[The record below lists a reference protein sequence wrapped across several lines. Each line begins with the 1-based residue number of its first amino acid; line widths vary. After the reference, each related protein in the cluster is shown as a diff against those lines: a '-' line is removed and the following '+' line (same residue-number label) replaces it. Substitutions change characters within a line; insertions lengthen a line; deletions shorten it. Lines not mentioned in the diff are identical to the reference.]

1 MNIFILEDEA
11 PALRRITKLVQE
23 ILPQASIT
31 GSADSVS
38 QALQLLSRTPMPDLM
53 LADIQLADGLSFDL
67 FEKTTLSCPVI
78 FTTAFDEYAIRAFKL
93 NSIDYLLKPIDR
105 EALNAALEK
114 YHRLYNAG
122 NQGFPTPQ
130 WQEIIRQLRS
140 GKTTYKNRFLV
151 NKGAQLF
158 PIAADDVAWFVT
170 EDRIVF
176 MHTIQNQRFICDHTL
191 DELDSLLNPEQ
202 FYRANRQF
210 IIALKTVKGAENGFN
225 GKLHLHLHP
234 APPEQVIVSREKA
247 AHFKDWLA
255 GNT

>member
-23 ILPQASIT
+23 ILPQAVIT
-31 GSADSVS
+31 GTSDSVS
-38 QALQLLSRTPMPDLM
+38 TASALLKNSPEPHLI

-67 FEKTTLSCPVI
+67 FEQIALNCPVI

-105 EALNAALEK
+105 EALSHALDK
-114 YHRLYNAG
+114 YHKHYSSGNAG
-122 NQGFPTPQ
+122 IPAVL
-130 WQEIIRQLRS
+130 WQEFIAQMRP
-140 GKTTYKNRFLV
+140 GKTSYKNRFLV
-151 NKGAQLF
+151 SKGAQLL
-158 PIAADDVAWFVT
+158 PIAADEIAWFVT
-170 EDRIVF
+170 EDRLVF
-176 MHTIQNQRFICDHTL
+176 LHTHQNQRYICDHTL
-191 DELDSLLNPEQ
+191 DELESLLNPEQ

-210 IIALKTVKGAENGFN
+210 VIAVKAVKGAENGFN

-234 APPEQVIVSREKA
+234 QPEEQVVVSREKA

-255 GNT
+255 GND